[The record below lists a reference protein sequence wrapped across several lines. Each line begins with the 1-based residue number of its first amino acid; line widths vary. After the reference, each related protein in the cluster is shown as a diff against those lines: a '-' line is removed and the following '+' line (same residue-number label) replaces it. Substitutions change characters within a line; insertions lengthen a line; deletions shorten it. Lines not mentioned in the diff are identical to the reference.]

1 MVTEIARQMVMC
13 WGMSE
18 KVGTVSYSEERSPF
32 RGLAT
37 ADFGTHAYSEATARV
52 IDEEVHAL
60 VAEAYEQVESLLR
73 AHQPTLDRIAQELR
87 RHELLDTRQLLAI
100 LAETGGALEVLPDAG
115 RAEPPAATLPARD

>member
-1 MVTEIARQMVMC
+1 M
-13 WGMSE
+13 
-18 KVGTVSYSEERSPF
+18 
-32 RGLAT
+32 
-37 ADFGTHAYSEATARV
+37 

-100 LAETGGALEVLPDAG
+100 LAETGVALELIPNAG
-115 RAEPPAATLPARD
+115 RAELPAATLPARD